1 MIDRPTLTPER
12 KDALTAVDL
21 KLIGVTHGITRTGL
35 ATVEGITDADFVIL
49 KAATDQL
56 NPARGDV
63 LAIEPTGFVAL
74 DDPPTVA
81 SIIPVAL
88 DKVPVKQLPQEV
100 HDQLAELLEYGR
112 SQQII
117 NNLAYVATHALLKD
131 IPVHIADTTLD
142 EWKALLAK
150 LGTAGHSEAT
160 EKKIKLAHRHGKML
174 TKLGDIAIDMV
185 DRLGP
190 GSVDAVLLFAS
201 GSTHTPY
208 LEELLNSCEV
218 SFTTL
223 PGILEGD
230 SNIE

>member
-1 MIDRPTLTPER
+1 M
-12 KDALTAVDL
+12 
-21 KLIGVTHGITRTGL
+21 
-35 ATVEGITDADFVIL
+35 
-49 KAATDQL
+49 
-56 NPARGDV
+56 
-63 LAIEPTGFVAL
+63 
-74 DDPPTVA
+74 
-81 SIIPVAL
+81 
-88 DKVPVKQLPQEV
+88 KQLPQEV

-117 NNLAYVATHALLKD
+117 NNLAYVATHALLKG
-131 IPVHIADTTLD
+131 IPVHTADTALD

-185 DRLGP
+185 DQLGTN
-190 GSVDAVLLFAS
+190 SVDAVLLFAS

-223 PGILEGD
+223 PA
-230 SNIE
+230 S